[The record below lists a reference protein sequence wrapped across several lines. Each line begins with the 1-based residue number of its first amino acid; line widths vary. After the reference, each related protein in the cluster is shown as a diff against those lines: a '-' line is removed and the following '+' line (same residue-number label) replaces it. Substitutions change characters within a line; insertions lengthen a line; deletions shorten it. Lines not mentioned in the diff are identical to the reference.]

1 MNESLVRLERRGRGL
16 GPSGPSRGKT
26 HLLALA
32 VLAVASCLAG
42 GCAGPGLEGEVC
54 QERCVSCGANDCE
67 ELCGPASVVPAACQP
82 LREELR
88 NCLLSA
94 PCETE
99 PECEREE
106 RDYLLCSVE

>member
-1 MNESLVRLERRGRGL
+1 MSEALARLEMRGRGIS
-16 GPSGPSRGKT
+16 PSGPSRKKT

-32 VLAVASCLAG
+32 ALVVASCLAS
-42 GCAGPGLEGEVC
+42 GCAGPGLEGELC
-54 QERCVSCGANDCE
+54 HERCVSCGANDCE